1 MEFGDRLRRLRTSQG
16 LTVRGLAQRVGVS
29 PSYIS
34 QLENKECSPSFS
46 VLKKIA
52 EVLGT
57 TVSTLTEDGLPEEWM
72 VVRRATRRK
81 LVLDMPG
88 WDVDF
93 LAFTGSRDKRMQSCI
108 VRLQPGVEGPNNI
121 FVHDREDFFYVLQGS
136 VIITSGPKEYTL
148 NEGDAA
154 YFNFHRPEVF
164 RNPGPGVTV
173 FLWTVSPAC

>member
-1 MEFGDRLRRLRTSQG
+1 MEFGDRLRRLRTGQG
-16 LTVRGLAQRVGVS
+16 LTVRGLAERVGVS

-57 TVSTLTEDGLPEEWM
+57 TVSTLTEDKLPEEWM
-72 VVRRATRRK
+72 VVRRETRRK
-81 LVLDMPG
+81 LVVDIPG
-88 WDVDF
+88 CEVDF

-108 VRLQPGVEGPNNI
+108 VRLQPGVEGPNRV
-121 FVHDREDFFYVLQGS
+121 FLHDREDFFYVLQGNL
-136 VIITSGPKEYTL
+136 IISSGSKEYVL
-148 NEGDAA
+148 SDGDAA
-154 YFNFHRPEVF
+154 YFNFHRPEIF
-164 RNPGPGVTV
+164 KNPGPGVTV